1 MAVCGGSRCPF
12 RPCPGAVGRTP
23 EVHRK
28 GGANV
33 VSPLPDT
40 KLSDVLDLEHLRRYT
55 LMDESLERELLS
67 LFRDQ
72 ARTQYEAALTAS
84 DQDQFRFAIHTLK
97 GTARAIGAVAVA
109 KATETIERLRLN
121 HIEARSHSEMQEL
134 ARAIGAAETAI
145 VGHLG

>member
-1 MAVCGGSRCPF
+1 
-12 RPCPGAVGRTP
+12 
-23 EVHRK
+23 
-28 GGANV
+28 V
-33 VSPLPDT
+33 VSPLPDA

-97 GTARAIGAVAVA
+97 GTARVIGAVAVA

-121 HIEARSHSEMQEL
+121 HIEARSHSEMREL

-145 VGHLG
+145 VSHLG

>member
-1 MAVCGGSRCPF
+1 M
-12 RPCPGAVGRTP
+12 
-23 EVHRK
+23 
-28 GGANV
+28 

-121 HIEARSHSEMQEL
+121 HIEARSHSEMREL